1 LGDLVLTDESTEEKL
16 RLQRT
21 HFSCRVYR
29 PYLVYLRRHHPEI
42 DLEDLVRSCG
52 LSLRYLEQEER
63 FVSTIFDARFTKA
76 CIEKTGNPKLCFEVG
91 AQSLSEEV
99 LGKFVNL
106 LVTNTLSTAGLFSK
120 LSALT
125 AVYSKVTRVDQL
137 KEMGPNGEL
146 VFNFSPVIDGLH
158 PDELQALADNWDNI
172 VANTMGHYASIP
184 ASQGFRPADVRV
196 MRIGELSSIPI
207 YKILIAYEGGNWL
220 GSWIPLLV
228 ASLLTFGVV
237 WLGSYANILADFGF
251 AGLIAGLIVSIWI
264 AAGHRQF
271 RTLKEKFDSAIK
283 AADLSSR
290 AHAEALK
297 ANEQVLK
304 LASVYKRFV
313 PEKVLQE
320 LGVSNLASLK
330 HGDSHRGTYAVAFI
344 DIRGF
349 SRLAELA
356 PADLVFRTLNVY
368 LGAIAPI
375 IEAHKGWIDNIM
387 GDGVFAIFPE
397 GAHSAYRC
405 SSEILHHVEDMQ
417 GGGLFGSFELKIG
430 VGISQ
435 GDMILGTLG
444 YSERMQATVISDTVN
459 LAARFEKMAKHLGC
473 ALVVDE
479 PTFLLLGT
487 EMKAGFED
495 LGTHLIEGRS
505 HPVTLY
511 GVKNDRLSAL
521 RPTFKKLGR
530 SS

>member
-1 LGDLVLTDESTEEKL
+1 MLIDESTEERL

-52 LSLRYLEQEER
+52 LSLGYLEQEDQ
-63 FVSTIFDARFTKA
+63 FVSTIFDLRFTKA
-76 CIEKTGNPKLCFEVG
+76 CIEKTGNSKLCFEVG

-99 LGKFVNL
+99 LGKFVNF
-106 LVTNTLSTAGLFSK
+106 LVTNTLSTAGLYSK

-125 AVYSKVTRVDQL
+125 AVYSKVTRVEQL

-146 VFNFSPVIDGLH
+146 VFNFSPVVDGLR
-158 PDELQALADNWDNI
+158 PDELQALGENWDNI
-172 VANTMGHYASIP
+172 VANTIGHYASIP

-196 MRIGELSSIPI
+196 IRIGELSSIPI
-207 YKILIAYEGGNWL
+207 YKILISYEGGNWL

-237 WLGSYANILADFGF
+237 GVGAYATGF
-251 AGLIAGLIVSIWI
+251 SDLRIACLIAGLIVSIWI

-271 RTLKEKFDSAIK
+271 RALKNKFDSAIK
-283 AADLSSR
+283 AADISSR
-290 AHAEALK
+290 AHAEALI

-330 HGDSHRGTYAVAFI
+330 HGDSRRGTYAVAFI

-349 SRLAELA
+349 SRIAELA
-356 PADLVFRTLNVY
+356 PADIVFRTLNVY

-375 IEAHKGWIDNIM
+375 IERHKGWIDNIM

-397 GAHSAYRC
+397 GANSAYQC
-405 SSEILHHVEDMQ
+405 SSEILHHVEAMQ
-417 GGGLFGSFELKIG
+417 GNGLFGSFELKIG

-459 LAARFEKMAKHLGC
+459 LAARFEKMAKQLGC
-473 ALVVDE
+473 VLVIDE
-479 PTFLLLGT
+479 PTFSLLSA
-487 EMKAGFED
+487 EMQVGFED
-495 LGTHLIEGRS
+495 LGTHVIEGRS
-505 HPVTLY
+505 QPVTLY
-511 GVKNDRLSAL
+511 GVKTVRLAAL
-521 RPTFKKLGR
+521 RPTLKKLGR
-530 SS
+530 ST

>member
-1 LGDLVLTDESTEEKL
+1 
-16 RLQRT
+16 
-21 HFSCRVYR
+21 VYR

-52 LSLRYLEQEER
+52 LSLGYLEQEDQ
-63 FVSTIFDARFTKA
+63 FVSTIFDLRFTKA

-99 LGKFVNL
+99 LGKFVNF
-106 LVTNTLSTAGLFSK
+106 LVTNTLSTAGLYSK

-125 AVYSKVTRVDQL
+125 AVYSKVTRVEQL

-146 VFNFSPVIDGLH
+146 VFNFSPVVDGLR
-158 PDELQALADNWDNI
+158 PDELQALSENWDNI
-172 VANTMGHYASIP
+172 VANTIGHYASIP

-196 MRIGELSSIPI
+196 IRIGELSSIPI
-207 YKILIAYEGGNWL
+207 YKILISYEGGNWL

-228 ASLLTFGVV
+228 ASFLTFGVV
-237 WLGSYANILADFGF
+237 GVGAYATGF
-251 AGLIAGLIVSIWI
+251 SDLRIACLIAGLIVSVWI

-271 RTLKEKFDSAIK
+271 RALKNKFDSAIK
-283 AADLSSR
+283 AADISSR
-290 AHAEALK
+290 AHTEALI

-330 HGDSHRGTYAVAFI
+330 HGDSRRGTYAVAFI

-349 SRLAELA
+349 SRIAELA
-356 PADLVFRTLNVY
+356 PADIVFRTLNVY

-375 IEAHKGWIDNIM
+375 IERHKGWIDNIM

-397 GAHSAYRC
+397 GANSAYQC
-405 SSEILHHVEDMQ
+405 SSEILHHVEAMQ
-417 GGGLFGSFELKIG
+417 GNGLFGSFELKIG

-459 LAARFEKMAKHLGC
+459 LAGRFEKMAKQLGC
-473 ALVVDE
+473 VLVIDE
-479 PTFLLLGT
+479 PTFSLLSA
-487 EMKAGFED
+487 EMQVGFED
-495 LGTHLIEGRS
+495 LGTHVIEGRS
-505 HPVTLY
+505 QPVTLY
-511 GVKNDRLSAL
+511 GVKTVQLAAL
-521 RPTFKKLGR
+521 RPTLKKLGR
-530 SS
+530 ST